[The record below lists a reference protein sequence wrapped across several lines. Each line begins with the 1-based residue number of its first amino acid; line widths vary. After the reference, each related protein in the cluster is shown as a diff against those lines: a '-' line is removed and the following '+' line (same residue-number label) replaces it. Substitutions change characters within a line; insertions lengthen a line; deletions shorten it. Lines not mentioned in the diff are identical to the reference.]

1 MLVIKEDCRHLTELW
16 QNMIQFDLKITKR
29 RALMVIL
36 IAISVMVIDSTIVKY
51 IAFSNKEYPI
61 PVYVSIFVALAVLF
75 VGIII
80 VLLGFVKRKDTES
93 GLKRGLSR
101 RTTYLIIGATQLL
114 LVSLM
119 IIIIQPTLA
128 LKSYNTLTLLALVFI
143 SHITSLFF
151 LIMLVLT
158 LVDSIMAK
166 GDKILSLYTIS
177 FSLTAI
183 AIMTSLI
190 YATYVLSNQ
199 PSNIRPLSIHNS
211 FIGLPRAEAAIYF
224 GPALDITS
232 LLSFVSVWIAS
243 AVLMYTYSRRIG
255 KIRYWAIISIPLI
268 YFLFPFEKNVVDIFQ
283 SLIISSP
290 VLYGVLNVT
299 IFSATK
305 QIGAFF
311 FSLVFLAA
319 STLVTKHEMQ
329 KYLLISAIG
338 MAVLYG
344 SIEIETLLFATYPP
358 FGVVTAS
365 FIPMGAYLVF
375 TGIIRSATLVA
386 QDSELRREFYN
397 TAKSELNLLKTIG
410 VTQMEKELIKKY
422 KSIDK
427 RARSLEE
434 HRPFEKDD
442 VKEALH
448 GIVDDLDK
456 EKAREILHDVL
467 TELYSKSRTN
477 QKPDV

>member
-1 MLVIKEDCRHLTELW
+1 M
-16 QNMIQFDLKITKR
+16 TKR
-29 RALMVIL
+29 
-36 IAISVMVIDSTIVKY
+36 
-51 IAFSNKEYPI
+51 
-61 PVYVSIFVALAVLF
+61 
-75 VGIII
+75 
-80 VLLGFVKRKDTES
+80 
-93 GLKRGLSR
+93 
-101 RTTYLIIGATQLL
+101 
-114 LVSLM
+114 
-119 IIIIQPTLA
+119 
-128 LKSYNTLTLLALVFI
+128 
-143 SHITSLFF
+143 
-151 LIMLVLT
+151 
-158 LVDSIMAK
+158 
-166 GDKILSLYTIS
+166 DKILTLYTIS

-183 AIMTSLI
+183 AIITSLI
-190 YATYVLSNQ
+190 YATYVISHQ
-199 PSNIRPLSIHNS
+199 PSNIRPSSVHRSLLD
-211 FIGLPRAEAAIYF
+211 LPRGELALYF

-243 AVLMYTYSRRIG
+243 AVLLSTYSRRIG
-255 KIRYWAIISIPLI
+255 KIRYWTIISIPLI

-283 SLIISSP
+283 SLVVSSP

-305 QIGAFF
+305 QIGALF

-319 STLVTKHEMQ
+319 STLVTKNEMQ
-329 KYLLISAIG
+329 KYLLITAIG
-338 MAVLYG
+338 MAILYG
-344 SIEIETLLFATYPP
+344 SIEIDSLLYATYPP

-397 TAKSELNLLKTIG
+397 TAKSQLNLLKTLG
-410 VTQMEKELIKKY
+410 VTEMEKELIKKY

-434 HRPFEKDD
+434 RSPFEKDD

-448 GIVDDLDK
+448 GLVDDLDI

-467 TELYSKSRTN
+467 TELYSKSRTDR
-477 QKPDV
+477 KPDV

>member
-1 MLVIKEDCRHLTELW
+1 
-16 QNMIQFDLKITKR
+16 
-29 RALMVIL
+29 MVI
-36 IAISVMVIDSTIVKY
+36 IFEISVMVIDSAIVKY
-51 IAFSNKEYPI
+51 IAFSNKEYPT
-61 PVYVSIFVALAVLF
+61 PVYVSIFVTLAVLF

-101 RTTYLIIGATQLL
+101 RTTYLIIAATQLL
-114 LVSLM
+114 LVSMM
-119 IIIIQPTLA
+119 IIIIQPTIA

-143 SHITSLFF
+143 SHITALFF

-232 LLSFVSVWIAS
+232 ILSFVSVWIAS
-243 AVLMYTYSRRIG
+243 AVLMYTYRRRIG
-255 KIRYWAIISIPLI
+255 KIRYWTIISIPLI

-283 SLIISSP
+283 SFVVSSP

-305 QIGAFF
+305 QIGALF

-338 MAVLYG
+338 MAILYG
-344 SIEIETLLFATYPP
+344 SLEIDTLLYATYPP
-358 FGVVTAS
+358 FGVVTVS
-365 FIPMGAYLVF
+365 LIPMGSYLLF
-375 TGIIRSATLVA
+375 TGILLSAT
-386 QDSELRREFYN
+386 
-397 TAKSELNLLKTIG
+397 
-410 VTQMEKELIKKY
+410 
-422 KSIDK
+422 
-427 RARSLEE
+427 
-434 HRPFEKDD
+434 
-442 VKEALH
+442 
-448 GIVDDLDK
+448 
-456 EKAREILHDVL
+456 
-467 TELYSKSRTN
+467 
-477 QKPDV
+477 